1 MIKFKI
7 IINLIQ
13 TNQLESIRKKRDL
26 NPQKRQVLQINRDI
40 NRVELVI
47 LLGSFC
53 EKLKIQTISISDE
66 FQILDILW

>member
-7 IINLIQ
+7 IINSIQ